1 MNQCLAVECLRF
13 RPLPS
18 PQGLMSAPIPHAILA
33 VSGSFLWSIAHVGLV
48 EDDVSIED
56 TERERSMPNGDSQ
69 LNEFSLG
76 LGFIVMATTVMV
88 VSFAYID
95 RIL

>member
-18 PQGLMSAPIPHAILA
+18 PQGLMSAPIPKAIWA
-33 VSGSFLWSIAHVGLV
+33 ISGSFLWSIAHVGLV

-56 TERERSMPNGDSQ
+56 TKRERSMPNGDSQ

>member
-1 MNQCLAVECLRF
+1 MFALS
-13 RPLPS
+13 PS
-18 PQGLMSAPIPHAILA
+18 PVSPRAMSAPIPQAILV
-33 VSGSFLWSIAHVGLV
+33 VSGSFLWSIAHVGLF

>member
-18 PQGLMSAPIPHAILA
+18 PQGLMSAPIPRAILA

-48 EDDVSIED
+48 EVDVSIED
-56 TERERSMPNGDSQ
+56 AKRERSMPNGDSQ

>member
-1 MNQCLAVECLRF
+1 MNQRLAVECLRF

-33 VSGSFLWSIAHVGLV
+33 VSGSFLWPIAHVWLV
-48 EDDVSIED
+48 EGDVSIED
-56 TERERSMPNGDSQ
+56 AKRKRSMPNGDSQ

>member
-1 MNQCLAVECLRF
+1 
-13 RPLPS
+13 
-18 PQGLMSAPIPHAILA
+18 MSAPIPQAILA

-48 EDDVSIED
+48 EEDVSIED
-56 TERERSMPNGDSQ
+56 TKCERSMPNGDSQ

>member
-1 MNQCLAVECLRF
+1 MNQRLAVECLRF
-13 RPLPS
+13 RPLPFS
-18 PQGLMSAPIPHAILA
+18 QGLCQAPIPQAILV
-33 VSGSFLWSIAHVGLV
+33 VSGSFLWSISHVGLV

>member
-1 MNQCLAVECLRF
+1 
-13 RPLPS
+13 
-18 PQGLMSAPIPHAILA
+18 MSAPIPHANLA

-48 EDDVSIED
+48 KDDVSIED
-56 TERERSMPNGDSQ
+56 TERERSMPNGDRQ

>member
-18 PQGLMSAPIPHAILA
+18 PQGLRSAPIPQAILV

-48 EDDVSIED
+48 GGDVSIED
-56 TERERSMPNGDSQ
+56 AKRERSMPNGDSQ

>member
-1 MNQCLAVECLRF
+1 
-13 RPLPS
+13 
-18 PQGLMSAPIPHAILA
+18 
-33 VSGSFLWSIAHVGLV
+33 
-48 EDDVSIED
+48 
-56 TERERSMPNGDSQ
+56 MPNGDSQ

>member
-1 MNQCLAVECLRF
+1 MNQCLAVECLLFRF
-13 RPLPS
+13 LPF
-18 PQGLMSAPIPHAILA
+18 PQGLKSAPIPQAILA
-33 VSGSFLWSIAHVGLV
+33 VSGGFLLLIAHVGLV
-48 EDDVSIED
+48 EGDDSIED
-56 TERERSMPNGDSQ
+56 TKRDLSMPNGDSQ

>member
-1 MNQCLAVECLRF
+1 
-13 RPLPS
+13 
-18 PQGLMSAPIPHAILA
+18 MSAPISQAILV
-33 VSGSFLWSIAHVGLV
+33 VSGSFLWSIAHVGLF

>member
-1 MNQCLAVECLRF
+1 MNQRLAVECLRF

-18 PQGLMSAPIPHAILA
+18 PQGLMSAPISQAILA
-33 VSGSFLWSIAHVGLV
+33 VPGSFLWSIAHVGLV
-48 EDDVSIED
+48 AGDVSIED
-56 TERERSMPNGDSQ
+56 AKRERSMPNGDSQ

-88 VSFAYID
+88 VSFVYID

>member
-1 MNQCLAVECLRF
+1 MFALS
-13 RPLPS
+13 PS
-18 PQGLMSAPIPHAILA
+18 LVSPRAMSAPIPQAILV

>member
-1 MNQCLAVECLRF
+1 
-13 RPLPS
+13 
-18 PQGLMSAPIPHAILA
+18 MSAPIPQAILA
-33 VSGSFLWSIAHVGLV
+33 VSGCFLWSIAHVGLV
-48 EDDVSIED
+48 EGDVSIED
-56 TERERSMPNGDSQ
+56 AKRERSMPNGDSQ

>member
-1 MNQCLAVECLRF
+1 
-13 RPLPS
+13 
-18 PQGLMSAPIPHAILA
+18 MSAPNPQAILA
-33 VSGSFLWSIAHVGLV
+33 VSGSFLLSIAHVGLV
-48 EDDVSIED
+48 EDDDSIED
-56 TERERSMPNGDSQ
+56 TKRERSMPNGDSQ

-88 VSFAYID
+88 VSFSYID

>member
-1 MNQCLAVECLRF
+1 MNQCLGVEFLRF

-48 EDDVSIED
+48 EGDVSIED
-56 TERERSMPNGDSQ
+56 AKRERSMPNGDSQ

>member
-13 RPLPS
+13 RFLPF
-18 PQGLMSAPIPHAILA
+18 PQGLMSSPTPQAILA

>member
-1 MNQCLAVECLRF
+1 
-13 RPLPS
+13 
-18 PQGLMSAPIPHAILA
+18 MSAPIPQAILA
-33 VSGSFLWSIAHVGLV
+33 VSGSFLLSIAHVGLV
-48 EDDVSIED
+48 EDAVSIKD
-56 TERERSMPNGDSQ
+56 TKRERFMPNRDSQ

>member
-18 PQGLMSAPIPHAILA
+18 PQELCQAPIPQAILV